1 MQMRTR
7 MTVTLLAAA
16 ALLACAPAAGAKTF
30 PPHYEVGIATRS
42 INPGPDGKFD
52 GQPVYLGGYG
62 IGGGSPVFEG
72 RPATGVLR
80 GGVDVRAIV
89 IGDGKHYMAIADAQL
104 QGWFA
109 ANRDGPG
116 GVLDVR
122 KAVEAEPRRKG
133 AARQV
138 AGPA

>member
-1 MQMRTR
+1 MLTWNSGMAGTASTIPCRAVVASGERASSAKFTRLSEQMRTR

-16 ALLACAPAAGAKTF
+16 VLLAYAPAAGAKTF

-42 INPGPDGKFD
+42 INPAPDGKSA

-89 IGDGKHYMAIADAQL
+89 IGGGNAQ
-104 QGWFA
+104 G
-109 ANRDGPG
+109 R
-116 GVLDVR
+116 
-122 KAVEAEPRRKG
+122 
-133 AARQV
+133 AARR
-138 AGPA
+138 